1 MKVALETVSE
11 GMHKRLMHYLSHD
24 LRSPLVNAQGVLNM
38 YNSGLLNGELSRPL
52 FEELESEFTRMNT
65 LLENLYH
72 WIEEST
78 HQEKEDANVVEPFLL
93 HELVED
99 VIAEYNFP
107 LRRKKINMVNSI
119 DPAVLISFNKNKL
132 HVLLRNLMSNA
143 VKFSKIKGAIRFSTA
158 KSKQGYVQITVE
170 DNGIG
175 MTDAEI
181 AKILSA
187 EYYRNTGT
195 IGEKGY
201 GLGLIF
207 CRSIIGRAGGTFEI
221 KSRKEA
227 GTKIIFTMPCSMP
240 PTV

>member
-1 MKVALETVSE
+1 
-11 GMHKRLMHYLSHD
+11 MHKRLMHYLSHD

-78 HQEKEDANVVEPFLL
+78 YQEETDAAIAEPFPL
-93 HELVED
+93 HELVAD
-99 VIAEYNFP
+99 VIVEYNFP
-107 LRRKKINMVNSI
+107 IRRKKISLVNAI
-119 DPAVLISFNKNKL
+119 DPEIRIPFNKNKL
-132 HVLLRNLMSNA
+132 HVLLRNLTSNA
-143 VKFSKIKGAIRFSTA
+143 VKFSKIKGTIRFSTA
-158 KSKQGYVQITVE
+158 KPKQGYVEITVE
-170 DNGIG
+170 DSGIG

-181 AKILSA
+181 AKILSS

-195 IGEKGY
+195 VGEKGY

-221 KSRKEA
+221 RSRKEH
-227 GTKIIFTMPCSMP
+227 GTKIIFTLPCSMP
-240 PTV
+240 PTD

>member
-1 MKVALETVSE
+1 MKVALQTVTE

-38 YNSGLLNGELSRPL
+38 YNSGLLSGEHSRPL
-52 FEELESEFTRMNT
+52 FLELESELTRMNN

-78 HQEKEDANVVEPFLL
+78 YQEEAEIGVEDSFRL

-107 LRRKKINMVNSI
+107 VRRKKITMVNAI
-119 DPAVLISFNKNKL
+119 DPEVRILFSKNKL

-143 VKFSKIKGAIRFSTA
+143 VKFNKIKGAITFSTA
-158 KSKQGYVQITVE
+158 RPENGYVRIMVE
-170 DNGIG
+170 DSGIG
-175 MTDAEI
+175 MTESEI
-181 AKILSA
+181 AKILSS

-207 CRSIIGRAGGTFEI
+207 CRSIIGRAKGTFEI

-227 GTKIIFTMPCSMP
+227 GTKVFFTMPCSMP
-240 PTV
+240 PSS